1 MTPRKAVAQMHS
13 IGYNR
18 GVKMSDQLR
27 EAVRASGQLP
37 SEVADGAGV
46 ARSVLVR
53 FMAGTTEMRT
63 GNVDRLAAYLGL
75 ELKARKGAKH
85 GKRD

>member
-1 MTPRKAVAQMHS
+1 MHPVW
-13 IGYNR
+13 YNR
-18 GVKMSDQLR
+18 GVKLSDQLR
-27 EAVRASGQLP
+27 QAVKASGMLP

-63 GNVDRLAAYLGL
+63 GNVDRLAAFLGL
-75 ELKARKGAKH
+75 ELKEKKGGRH